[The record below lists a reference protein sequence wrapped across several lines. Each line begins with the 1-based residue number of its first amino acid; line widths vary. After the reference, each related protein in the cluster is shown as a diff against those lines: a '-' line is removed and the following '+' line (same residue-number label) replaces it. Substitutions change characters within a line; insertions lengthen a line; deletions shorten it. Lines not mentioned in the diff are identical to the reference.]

1 MTKPKLNKHQRE
13 FPAEYEQGRVARA
26 GSINRDDAPYAEGEQ
41 LDAWL
46 AGYDDDADP
55 TGAKARD
62 ATMNPEPTEAAGQV
76 ATTSAPK
83 KG

>member
-13 FPAEYEQGRVARA
+13 FPSEYEQGQAARS
-26 GSINRDDAPYAEGEQ
+26 GSISRDDAPYGEGEQ

-46 AGYDDDADP
+46 AGYDDDTDS
-55 TGAKARD
+55 TGEKARN
-62 ATMNPEPTEAAGQV
+62 ATMNPERLEAAGQV